1 MRSAQA
7 EYVTSSLSE
16 VKIVANAFGK
26 IITTSQKS
34 SCIDD
39 AGAELC
45 EECLLYTVWFVC
57 TKVVTDDRLSALTDS
72 LKRQGNELT
81 DTCDD
86 RHCSNGHV
94 TAKSGKAACK
104 TDGQKALR

>member
-16 VKIVANAFGK
+16 VKIVANAFENHHDK
-26 IITTSQKS
+26 PECSR
-34 SCIDD
+34 IDD

-57 TKVVTDDRLSALTDS
+57 TKVIADDRLSTLADS
-72 LKRQGNELT
+72 
-81 DTCDD
+81 
-86 RHCSNGHV
+86 
-94 TAKSGKAACK
+94 
-104 TDGQKALR
+104 